1 MPIRPQGVT
10 LIELLIV
17 VVIVAI
23 MASAAVPNYGR
34 YVLRAHRVEAKS
46 ALLNLATAQEKFYLQ
61 NNRYAGHSALATAPP
76 DGLGLTGTTGNGRY
90 TIAITASS
98 TTAFSATATAAGTQ
112 TADGDCATFTIDSLG
127 VRGATDRGGTA
138 ATACWN

>member
-1 MPIRPQGVT
+1 MLIRPQGVT

-23 MASAAVPNYGR
+23 MASAAMPNYGR

-61 NNRYAGHSALATAPP
+61 NNRYAVHSALATAPP
-76 DGLGLTGTTGNGRY
+76 IGLGLPETTGNGRY

>member
-17 VVIVAI
+17 VVIVAV
-23 MASAAVPNYGR
+23 MASAAMPNYGR
-34 YVLRAHRVEAKS
+34 YMLRAHRVEAKS

-61 NNRYAGHSALATAPP
+61 NNRYAGQSALASAPP
-76 DGLGLTGTTGNGRY
+76 DGLGLPGTTGNGRY
-90 TIAITASS
+90 SIAIIVAS
-98 TTAFSATATAAGTQ
+98 TTAFSATATAAGPQ

-127 VRGATDRGGTA
+127 LRGATDRIGNA
-138 ATACWN
+138 ATECWN